1 MKQHKPDDF
10 ESKQINYM
18 LKCLI
23 KWQLESVE
31 NIKEQYFGIQA
42 SQFVTLYIHDLGVFI
57 KSHNLDITEEEWQDF
72 YIKASDEAR
81 KDFLKEHKDK
91 QC

>member
-10 ESKQINYM
+10 ESKQISFM
-18 LKCLI
+18 LRAII
-23 KWQLESVE
+23 KWQLESVQ

-42 SQFVTLYIHDLGVFI
+42 SQFMTSNIHDLGLFI
-57 KSHNLDITEEEWQDF
+57 KAHNLDIDPDEWEDF

-81 KDFLKEHKDK
+81 KEFFKEHKEA
-91 QC
+91 